1 MFSAPASVIV
11 TLFKEFTDMRRGTYF
26 STEGDDADDLAGSN
40 VVSLFRPL
48 SEEPM
53 LLGDILAAFVLP
65 DLAIRMRGDFDLPK
79 IRVASEPLGGGHQP
93 AGR

>member
-1 MFSAPASVIV
+1 M
-11 TLFKEFTDMRRGTYF
+11 TTGTF
-26 STEGDDADDLAGSN
+26 ILTEGDDADTPMSN

-65 DLAIRMRGDFDLPK
+65 DLAIRMRGDFALP
-79 IRVASEPLGGGHQP
+79 RLVAFA
-93 AGR
+93 AGRGDSERP